1 MKGTVLGLLFL
12 SFFMAVYEVKSE
24 GSPIKLCGR
33 EFVRAVI
40 FTCGGSRWR
49 RELTDLMENLIGND
63 FNYINCSNTLVFAC
77 NTQWNE
83 WGYLPEGMDQV
94 LHQVELKTC
103 GLDPCLSQL
112 VTSNSLEVS
121 GWGQEVVNSS
131 SREWHQP
138 L

>member
-49 RELTDLMENLIGND
+49 RELTDLMENLIDQGSHPRFLLDIND
-63 FNYINCSNTLVFAC
+63 STGAKENYIRNTDIQSQGFIQSMSETEKDLQRKSVHMRQEDIVRISVSCCAVGCSESTI
-77 NTQWNE
+77 
-83 WGYLPEGMDQV
+83 
-94 LHQVELKTC
+94 H
-103 GLDPCLSQL
+103 
-112 VTSNSLEVS
+112 SLC
-121 GWGQEVVNSS
+121 
-131 SREWHQP
+131 
-138 L
+138 